1 MRTKHHTLRHLH
13 GFESPTLHPEIE
25 YCIAAVAQHR
35 EGSAQQDQNEDNCD
49 DGVEG
54 FHLC

>member
-13 GFESPTLHPEIE
+13 GFESPTLHPEIQ